1 MLFNVYYWHSSL
13 NISQPHIFS
22 YLWLFVLFARFT
34 MHHQRFI
41 HLQIKLI
48 MPTIEQLILLTSILI
63 LLGIFSSKLSARLG
77 LPMLVMFLFIGMLAG
92 EDGIGKITFDNVNV
106 SYAVGSLALALILFD
121 GGLQTSVKSIRLVWK
136 PAFTLATLGV
146 LVTAGVTGVAAAY
159 ILGIPLLEGL
169 LLGAIVGSTDAAAVF
184 SLLRNAGIYLNERL
198 QSTLEIE
205 SATNDPMAIF
215 LTVGLLQLLMNPQ
228 ASGSELVLL
237 FFSQMGIGT
246 VVGLS
251 VGWVSVKIINKI
263 KLLATGLYPV
273 LVAACGLLS
282 FGLASNLDGSGFLSI
297 FVTGVVIGNHRFVFQ
312 RNTFLFHDGLAWLSQ
327 IIMFVMLGLLVNP
340 SSLIEVWLEGLIIAL
355 VLTFIARPLAVIP
368 VLKLFGFPKPEIA
381 LISWVGLRG
390 SVPIILAIFP
400 FIYGLPGANLIFDV
414 VFFVVLI
421 SATLQ
426 GSTLP
431 YVARKL
437 NLMQQPPLIPA
448 ATLDITAVDQIDADL
463 VEYTLGDDC
472 SAVGRRLS
480 QLALPDQTVIAMI
493 TRGKSVLPPRGSTL
507 FYADDHLF
515 VVLKPENRIFLERL
529 FSEKNAPELEPI
541 ELPDSGLS
549 LKGTTRLNEIYSSY
563 GIQIDNGDDRTLNQ
577 FIYATENE
585 PSQNFVI
592 KLADLQLRIGE
603 MIGTRIVTVI
613 LEPTKELES

>member
-1 MLFNVYYWHSSL
+1 
-13 NISQPHIFS
+13 
-22 YLWLFVLFARFT
+22 
-34 MHHQRFI
+34 
-41 HLQIKLI
+41 

-92 EDGIGKITFDNVNV
+92 EDGIGQIAFNNVNV

-136 PAFTLATLGV
+136 PAFTLATFGV
-146 LVTAGVTGVAAAY
+146 LITAGITGLAAAY

-215 LTVGLLQLLMNPQ
+215 LTVGLLQLLMNQ
-228 ASGSELVLL
+228 SASGSELLLL
-237 FFSQMGIGT
+237 FVSQMGIGT
-246 VVGLS
+246 LVGLS
-251 VGWVSVKIINKI
+251 VGWISIKIINKI

-282 FGLASNLDGSGFLSI
+282 FGLASNLQGSGFLSI
-297 FVTGVVIGNHRFVFQ
+297 FVTGVVIGNARFVFQ

-340 SSLIEVWLEGLIIAL
+340 SSLLEVWFEGLVIAL
-355 VLTFIARPLAVIP
+355 VLTFIARPIAVVP
-368 VLKLFGFPKPEIA
+368 VLKFFKFSREEIT
-381 LISWVGLRG
+381 LVSWVGLRG

-437 NLMQQPPLIPA
+437 NLMQPPPLLPA

-463 VEYTLGDDC
+463 VEYTLGEDC

-493 TRGKSVLPPRGSTL
+493 TRGKSVLPPRGSTRL
-507 FYADDHLF
+507 IADDHLF
-515 VVLKPENRIFLERL
+515 VVLKPENRLFLERL
-529 FSEKNAPELEPI
+529 FSEQVSPDLTPI
-541 ELPDSGLS
+541 ELPTSGLS
-549 LKGTTRLNEIYSSY
+549 LKGTTRLDEIYESY
-563 GIQIDNGDDRTLNQ
+563 GILIDNENNQTLDQ
-577 FIYATENE
+577 FIYSISANE
-585 PSQNFVI
+585 PVQ
-592 KLADLQLRIGE
+592 D
-603 MIGTRIVTVI
+603 TVI
-613 LEPTKELES
+613 SLAT

>member
-1 MLFNVYYWHSSL
+1 
-13 NISQPHIFS
+13 
-22 YLWLFVLFARFT
+22 
-34 MHHQRFI
+34 
-41 HLQIKLI
+41 

-92 EDGIGKITFDNVNV
+92 EDGIGQIAFNNVNV

-136 PAFTLATLGV
+136 PAFTLATFGV
-146 LVTAGVTGVAAAY
+146 LITAGITGLAAAY

-215 LTVGLLQLLMNPQ
+215 LTVGLLQLLMNQ
-228 ASGSELVLL
+228 SASGSELLLL
-237 FFSQMGIGT
+237 FVSQMGIGT
-246 VVGLS
+246 LVGLS
-251 VGWVSVKIINKI
+251 VGWISIKIINKI

-282 FGLASNLDGSGFLSI
+282 FGLASNLQGSGFLSI
-297 FVTGVVIGNHRFVFQ
+297 FVTGVVIGNARFVFQ

-340 SSLIEVWLEGLIIAL
+340 SSLLEVWFEGLVIAL
-355 VLTFIARPLAVIP
+355 VLTFIARPIAVVP
-368 VLKLFGFPKPEIA
+368 VLKFFKFSREEIT
-381 LISWVGLRG
+381 LVSWVGLRG

-437 NLMQQPPLIPA
+437 NLMQPPPLLPA

-463 VEYTLGDDC
+463 VEYTLGEDC

-493 TRGKSVLPPRGSTL
+493 TRGKSVLPPRGSTRL
-507 FYADDHLF
+507 IADDHLF
-515 VVLKPENRIFLERL
+515 VVLKPENRLFLERL
-529 FSEKNAPELEPI
+529 FSEQVSPDLTPI
-541 ELPDSGLS
+541 ELPTSGLS
-549 LKGTTRLNEIYSSY
+549 LKGTTRLDEIYESY
-563 GIQIDNGDDRTLNQ
+563 GILIDNENNQTLDQ
-577 FIYATENE
+577 FIYSISANE
-585 PSQNFVI
+585 PVQDTVI
-592 KLADLQLRIGE
+592 SLTTLQIRISE
-603 MIGTRIVTVI
+603 MLGSRIVTAV
-613 LEPTKELES
+613 LEPLPQEDN

>member
-1 MLFNVYYWHSSL
+1 ML
-13 NISQPHIFS
+13 
-22 YLWLFVLFARFT
+22 
-34 MHHQRFI
+34 
-41 HLQIKLI
+41 
-48 MPTIEQLILLTSILI
+48 TIEQLILLTSILI

-92 EDGIGKITFDNVNV
+92 EDGIGQIAFNNVNV

-136 PAFTLATLGV
+136 PAFTLATFGV
-146 LVTAGVTGVAAAY
+146 LVTAGITGLAAAY

-215 LTVGLLQLLMNPQ
+215 LTVGLLQLLMNQQ
-228 ASGSELVLL
+228 ASGSELLLL
-237 FFSQMGIGT
+237 FISQMGIGT
-246 VVGLS
+246 LVGLS
-251 VGWVSVKIINKI
+251 VGWLSIKIINKI

-282 FGLASNLDGSGFLSI
+282 FGIASNLQGSGFLSI
-297 FVTGVVIGNHRFVFQ
+297 FVTGVVIGNARFVFQ

-340 SSLIEVWLEGLIIAL
+340 SSLLEVWFEGLVIAL
-355 VLTFIARPLAVIP
+355 VLTFIARPIAVVP
-368 VLKLFGFPKPEIA
+368 VLKLFGFNREEIT
-381 LISWVGLRG
+381 LVSWVGLRG

-437 NLMQQPPLIPA
+437 NLMQHPPLLPA

-463 VEYTLGDDC
+463 VEYTLGEDC
-472 SAVGRRLS
+472 SAVDRRLS

-493 TRGKSVLPPRGSTL
+493 TRGKSVLPPRGSTKL
-507 FYADDHLF
+507 LANDHLF
-515 VVLKPENRIFLERL
+515 VVLKPENRLFLERL
-529 FSEKNAPELEPI
+529 FSEKISSELMPI
-541 ELPDSGLS
+541 ELPSTGLS
-549 LKGTTRLNEIYSSY
+549 LKGTTRLDEIYESY
-563 GIQIDNGDDRTLNQ
+563 GIQIDNENIQTLDQ
-577 FIYATENE
+577 FIYSISTGE
-585 PSQNFVI
+585 PTQGMVI
-592 KLADLQLRIGE
+592 SLTSLQMRISE
-603 MIGTRIVTVI
+603 MIGSRIVTVV
-613 LEPTKELES
+613 LEPIPLEDS

>member
-1 MLFNVYYWHSSL
+1 
-13 NISQPHIFS
+13 
-22 YLWLFVLFARFT
+22 
-34 MHHQRFI
+34 
-41 HLQIKLI
+41 

-92 EDGIGKITFDNVNV
+92 EDGIGQIAFNNVNV

-136 PAFTLATLGV
+136 PAFTLATFGV
-146 LVTAGVTGVAAAY
+146 LITAGITGLAAAY

-215 LTVGLLQLLMNPQ
+215 LTVGLLQLLMNQ
-228 ASGSELVLL
+228 SASGSELLLL
-237 FFSQMGIGT
+237 FVSQMGIGT
-246 VVGLS
+246 LVGLS
-251 VGWVSVKIINKI
+251 VGWISIKIINKI
-263 KLLATGLYPV
+263 KLLATGVYPV

-282 FGLASNLDGSGFLSI
+282 FGLASNLQGSGFLSI
-297 FVTGVVIGNHRFVFQ
+297 FVTGVVIGNARFVFQ

-340 SSLIEVWLEGLIIAL
+340 SSLLEVWFEGLVIAL
-355 VLTFIARPLAVIP
+355 VLTFIARPIAVVP
-368 VLKLFGFPKPEIA
+368 VLKFFKFSREEIT
-381 LISWVGLRG
+381 LVSWVGLRG

-437 NLMQQPPLIPA
+437 NLMQPPPLLPA

-463 VEYTLGDDC
+463 VEYTLGEDC

-493 TRGKSVLPPRGSTL
+493 TRGKSVLPPRGSTRL
-507 FYADDHLF
+507 IADDHLF
-515 VVLKPENRIFLERL
+515 VVLKPENRLFLERL
-529 FSEKNAPELEPI
+529 FSEQVSPDLTPI
-541 ELPDSGLS
+541 ELPTSGLS
-549 LKGTTRLNEIYSSY
+549 LKGTTRLDEIYESY
-563 GIQIDNGDDRTLNQ
+563 GILIDNENNQTLDQ
-577 FIYATENE
+577 FIYSISANE
-585 PSQNFVI
+585 PVQDTVI
-592 KLADLQLRIGE
+592 SLATLQIRISE
-603 MIGTRIVTVI
+603 MIGSRIVTAV
-613 LEPTKELES
+613 LEPLPQEDN